1 MVVRVQ
7 DVARS
12 LPGSAGCYRS
22 WATEHGPFLI
32 ALLLGTVLRVVV
44 QVAFSPAL
52 IHGDGATYLHFL
64 DTFSPMQERPAGY
77 SLLVLYP
84 LSLVMNKIVA
94 IALVQHLIGLA
105 TAAVLY
111 ALLRRWGVGR
121 WLATLAT
128 VPVLLD
134 SLQLLLEQTVLSD
147 PLFVLLVVL
156 ALAVLGWR
164 RQPTPAVAL
173 VAGVLLGASATVR
186 LVGEP
191 LVLVGV
197 FFCLLAGDG
206 WRRRLAGA
214 VAAAVGF
221 AVPVG
226 AYATWYHHAHGVYA
240 LTEFGGKSL
249 YLRTTTFVDCST
261 LSVPRYQRVLCPS
274 QPLGQR
280 TDPRYYGW
288 NNPATIPRLRPPPG
302 TTRYQAMQQF
312 ALEVIREQPV
322 DYARV
327 ILRDFM
333 LNFDL
338 SRTDR
343 FEYDTAHKWQ
353 FSYWRHPPP
362 PHLLRPQ
369 LVDLIHREYAE
380 RGGEQLTVR
389 QPLVSALVAYQWFGY
404 TPGPL
409 LFGCLLLGLIGG
421 VGVGP
426 ARRSGMRSICLLLT
440 VTGAGLLLVPAV
452 TTEFI
457 WRYQLPALPLL
468 PGGAALAYTA
478 LRRGRQLTHDRATT
492 TRPTDQPASQPPA
505 DSVTP
510 AT

>member
-1 MVVRVQ
+1 MVARVQ
-7 DVARS
+7 DVARTM
-12 LPGSAGCYRS
+12 PGSTARYRS
-22 WATEHGPFLI
+22 WTTEHHPFLI
-32 ALLLGTVLRVVV
+32 ALLLGTVLRGVV
-44 QVAFSPAL
+44 QGAFSPGL

-64 DTFSPMQERPAGY
+64 DTFNPMQERPAGY

-84 LSLVMNKIVA
+84 LSRVMNKIVA
-94 IALVQHLIGLA
+94 ITMLQHLFGLA
-105 TAAVLY
+105 TAVVLY

-121 WLATLAT
+121 WLATLAA
-128 VPVLLD
+128 VPVLFD

-147 PLFVLLVVL
+147 TLFVLLVVL
-156 ALAVLGWR
+156 AVAVLGWR
-164 RQPTPAVAL
+164 QRPTPAHAL
-173 VAGVLLGASATVR
+173 AAGVLLGASATVR

-191 LVLVGV
+191 LVLVGML
-197 FFCLLAGDG
+197 FCLLAGDG
-206 WRRRLAGA
+206 WRTRLAGA

-288 NNPATIPRLRPPPG
+288 NDPATIPRLRPPTG

-312 ALEVIREQPV
+312 ALEVIREQPI
-322 DYARV
+322 DYARI

-338 SRTDR
+338 WRTDR
-343 FEYDTAHKWQ
+343 FEYDTAHKWR

-369 LVDLIHREYAE
+369 LVDLIHREYAD
-380 RGGEQLTVR
+380 RGGQQLTVR
-389 QPLVSALVAYQWFGY
+389 QPLVTALVAYQRFGY

-409 LFGCLLLGLIGG
+409 LFGCLLLGLAGG

-457 WRYQLPALPLL
+457 WRYQLPGLSLL

-478 LRRGRQLTHDRATT
+478 LRRGRQLARDGAAT
-492 TRPTDQPASQPPA
+492 A
-505 DSVTP
+505 DP
-510 AT
+510 